1 MKALRFAAL
10 GTGFW
15 ARFQLSAWREVGGA
29 ECVALYNRTRSKAE
43 ALGRELGI
51 DAVYDDAEELL
62 EKESLDFVDIITD
75 PSTHERFVA
84 LAAGRVRAV
93 ICQKPLAESLESAQ
107 RMIQACRDAGTPLFV
122 HENFRWQAPLR
133 ALKSVVDEG
142 RLGSVFR
149 ARIEMVSGFDVF
161 ANQPFLRT
169 LEQFVLTDVGTHV
182 LDVTRFLFGEA
193 ESLLCHTQKVHADIA
208 GEDVATVLLR
218 TRAGATVLVTLG
230 YTGTPLERE
239 RFPETFVF
247 VEGTRGSAELGPDYW
262 LRTTT
267 AEGTL
272 SRRVPPPRYEWADP
286 RYDVVH
292 ASGVPCNANLL
303 AAIRGEGAAET
314 TAEDNYET
322 LRLVFAAYESAESG
336 GVVRISPSPTPEG
349 LGAR

>member
-1 MKALRFAAL
+1 MKPSRFAAL

-75 PSTHERFVA
+75 PSTHERFVT

-93 ICQKPLAESLESAQ
+93 ICQKPLAESLESAE
-107 RMIQACRDAGTPLFV
+107 RMVQACHDSGTPLYV

-133 ALKSVVDEG
+133 ALKSVVDG
-142 RLGSVFR
+142 GQLGSVFR

-182 LDVTRFLFGEA
+182 LDVARFLFGEV
-193 ESLLCHTQKVHADIA
+193 ESLACHTQRIHADIA

-218 TRAGATVLVTLG
+218 TRAGASVVVSLG
-230 YTGTPLERE
+230 YAGTPLERE

-247 VEGTRGSAELGPDYW
+247 AEGDRGSVELGPDYW

-272 SRRVPPPRYEWADP
+272 SRRVPPPRYDWADP

-303 AAIRGEGAAET
+303 AAIRGEGEAET

-322 LRLVFAAYESAESG
+322 LRLVFAAYESAASG
-336 GVVRISPSPTPEG
+336 EVVRIPE
-349 LGAR
+349 RT

>member
-1 MKALRFAAL
+1 MKPLRFAVL

-15 ARFQLSAWREVGGA
+15 ARYQLSAWREVGGA

-43 ALGRELGI
+43 ALGQEMGI
-51 DAVYDDAEELL
+51 SAVYDDAEELL
-62 EKESLDFVDIITD
+62 QKESLDFVDIITD
-75 PSTHERFVA
+75 PGTHERFVT
-84 LAAGRVRAV
+84 LAAGRVPAV
-93 ICQKPLAESLESAQ
+93 ICQKPLAENLQSAE
-107 RMIQACRDAGTPLFV
+107 RMIEACGATGTSFYV

-133 ALKSVVDEG
+133 ALKGVLDEG
-142 RLGSVFR
+142 QLGRVFR
-149 ARIEMVSGFDVF
+149 AQIEMVSGFDVF

-182 LDVTRFLFGEA
+182 LDVARFLFGEVD
-193 ESLLCHTQKVHADIA
+193 SLVCHTQKIHADIA

-218 TRAGATVLVTLG
+218 TRAGASVIVTLG
-230 YTGTPLERE
+230 YAGTPLERE

-247 VEGTRGSAELGPDYW
+247 AEGDRGSVELGPDCW

-272 SRRVPPPRYEWADP
+272 SRRVPPPRYDWANP

-303 AAIRGEGAAET
+303 AAIRGEGTAET

-336 GVVRISPSPTPEG
+336 EVVRIPPS
-349 LGAR
+349 